1 MQIYL
6 DYSATTPC
14 RPEVIATMQKVF
26 AEGWGNPAS
35 LHEWGK
41 RAAFAVEQARWQIA
55 QLIQAPPEAMIL
67 TSGGTESD
75 NLALQGV
82 ARCFAEPQH
91 LIITSVE
98 HPAIT
103 EPAAELEQQGW
114 QITRLPVNAKG
125 RVNPSDLQQA
135 LQPNTALV
143 SIIYGQSEVG
153 TLQPIEVL
161 GAIAQKAGAL
171 FHTDAVQGVGR
182 LPINVQ
188 TLPVDLLSLSSHK
201 IYGPQGVGALY
212 VKPGTRLTPLLR
224 GGGQEQGLRS
234 GTPAVALIAGFGTA
248 AIYAHQELETEPARL
263 TKLRD
268 YLIQQLQ
275 QLPFLKLT
283 GDPTHRLPHHAS
295 FCLSNGAPP
304 SLNGRMLVKEMN
316 LAGIGISSG
325 SACHSGKRQPS
336 PVLLAMGYS
345 PSTAETGF
353 RFSLGSTTTAADI
366 DWTITTFSQ
375 VLARLIP

>member
-41 RAAFAVEQARWQIA
+41 RAAFTAEQARWQIA
-55 QLIQAPPEAMIL
+55 QLLQAEPESIIF

-82 ARCFAEPQH
+82 ARRFTEPQH
-91 LIITSVE
+91 LIISSVE
-98 HPAIT
+98 HSAIT
-103 EPAAELEQQGW
+103 ETAALLEQQGW
-114 QITRLPVNAKG
+114 QVTRLPVNLNG
-125 RVNPSDLQQA
+125 RVNPEDLRQA
-135 LQPNTALV
+135 LQPNTVLV

-153 TLQPIEVL
+153 TLQPIEAL
-161 GAIAQKAGAL
+161 GAITQGAGAL
-171 FHTDAVQGVGR
+171 FHTDAIQVIGR
-182 LPINVQ
+182 LPVNVQ
-188 TLPVDLLSLSSHK
+188 ALPVDLLSLSSHK

-212 VKPGTRLTPLLR
+212 VKPGISLAPLFG

-234 GTPAVALIAGFGTA
+234 GTPAVPLIAGFGTA
-248 AIYAHQELETEPARL
+248 AIHAQQELETEPDRL
-263 TKLRD
+263 AKLRD

-275 QLPFLKLT
+275 QLPLVKLT
-283 GDPTHRLPHHAS
+283 GDPAHRLPHHAS
-295 FCLSNGAPP
+295 FCLKHGTST
-304 SLNGRMLVKEMN
+304 SLNGRTIVKEMN

-336 PVLLAMGYS
+336 PALLAMGYS
-345 PSTAETGF
+345 PQAAETGF
-353 RFSLGSTTTAADI
+353 RFSLGNATTAADI
-366 DWTITTFSQ
+366 DWVIMTIGQ
-375 VLARLIP
+375 VLMRLTS